1 MSRYV
6 NDRSGLCFVVDEAM
20 LYLRLFAESR
30 AARQVRVAE
39 ARPFAGPYPM
49 DPERSAWQN
58 RLNHVLNR
66 VLWKQHHFNQRVIGG
81 AQDALLMSADDGAA
95 RPLLQVIVP
104 NDVSENTTGGSA
116 RMWGLCGA
124 LARHFRVEL
133 ISVTRWW
140 REPERRSILP
150 GVDLLICS
158 LRGEIDGAIQRAEQ
172 EVGRAATF
180 LTMGNPAHPL
190 PMFDG
195 YIRRT
200 TARAAGVLMV
210 GPFLHERFRAQAPDV
225 PLFYDMHDVCRDY
238 VGRMAGEYKATAL
251 ERLDQLERRMLD
263 DCAAIASVSEA
274 DADAVGRMYPGVR
287 GKLHL
292 VPNGVSTANVF
303 RSYPSESLALAQ
315 GLGFRKPLI
324 LFMGSVLEANIR
336 AMTFIIQ
343 QLAPAVPAA
352 QWAILGVSR
361 EEHSRL
367 AGSMAL
373 PENVAF
379 CGRVPESEKE
389 ALFALAALAVA
400 PMGDGTGSS
409 LKIPDYLAH
418 GKPVISTAIG
428 LRGFDAIAR
437 HVDVVPL
444 EEMAAACGKLVEQLC
459 ADPVALDARAQTAWQ
474 LVRETLDWTVVGDR
488 LMSMMKPHLRD
499 VR

>member
-6 NDRSGLCFVVDEAM
+6 NDKSGLCFAADEAM

-66 VLWKQHHFNQRVIGG
+66 VLWKQHHFNQRVISG
-81 AQDALLMSADDGAA
+81 AQDALLMPADERSA

-116 RMWGLCGA
+116 RMWGLCGS

-158 LRGEIDGAIQRAEQ
+158 LRGEIDAAIQRAEQ
-172 EVGRAATF
+172 NVGRAATF
-180 LTMGNPAHPL
+180 LTMGDPAHPL

-200 TARAAGVLMV
+200 TSRAAGVLMV
-210 GPFLHERFRAQAPDV
+210 GPFLHARFRALAPDV

-238 VGRMAGEYKATAL
+238 VGRMAGAHKEPAL
-251 ERLDQLERRMLD
+251 QRLDQLERRMLD
-263 DCAAIASVSEA
+263 DCAGIASVS
-274 DADAVGRMYPGVR
+274 DADAEAVGRLYPGAR
-287 GKLHL
+287 SKIHL

-315 GLGFRKPLI
+315 GLGFRKPLM

-343 QLAPAVPAA
+343 HLAPAVPAA

-418 GKPVISTAIG
+418 GKPVISTPIG
-428 LRGFDAIAR
+428 LRGFDAIAP
-437 HVDVVPL
+437 HVEVVSL
-444 EEMAAACGKLVEQLC
+444 DDMASACSRLVAQLM
-459 ADPVALDARAQTAWQ
+459 ASPASLDARAEAAWR
-474 LVRETLDWTVVGDR
+474 LVRDTLDWTVIGDR
-488 LMSMMKPHLRD
+488 LMTMMKPHLRD
-499 VR
+499 VC